1 MLEAKQVQS
10 LAGKLI
16 NVRPLIPA
24 GKFNIDKIMQMLADS
39 SGGVA
44 VRVTEEG
51 RRQLLYWE
59 VALQAC
65 NGRLS
70 IPDPGLATLPRA
82 LELFTDAAGG
92 TLENPGRGC
101 GGVMGRQWFYI
112 PWSARVNAERSRAR
126 RWAGSCQHWN

>member
-1 MLEAKQVQS
+1 M
-10 LAGKLI
+10 I

-39 SGGVA
+39 SSGKA

-51 RRQLLYWE
+51 WRQLLYWE

-70 IPDPGLATLPRA
+70 IPNPGLETPPWA

-92 TLENPGRGC
+92 TLENPGRG
-101 GGVMGRQWFYI
+101 
-112 PWSARVNAERSRAR
+112 
-126 RWAGSCQHWN
+126 